1 MLRGLTGQMTQVVS
15 SYSSR
20 HFGVEILPK
29 SSPLSPQPVAVG
41 KEETTFTLISGK
53 WSTIFTLPLRGM
65 PLKQPSEE
73 TGDADAC
80 NEEKKRK
87 EKDENFFH
95 GKPTLKIKMSGI
107 FFSIQ

>member
-1 MLRGLTGQMTQVVS
+1 M
-15 SYSSR
+15 
-20 HFGVEILPK
+20 
-29 SSPLSPQPVAVG
+29 
-41 KEETTFTLISGK
+41 
-53 WSTIFTLPLRGM
+53 IFTLPLRGM

-95 GKPTLKIKMSGI
+95 GK
-107 FFSIQ
+107 

>member
-1 MLRGLTGQMTQVVS
+1 M
-15 SYSSR
+15 
-20 HFGVEILPK
+20 
-29 SSPLSPQPVAVG
+29 G

-87 EKDENFFH
+87 EKDESFFY
-95 GKPTLKIKMSGI
+95 GKPPLKKCLESSSLCNEMYGKWVRN
-107 FFSIQ
+107 FSFSFSFSAYTNRE